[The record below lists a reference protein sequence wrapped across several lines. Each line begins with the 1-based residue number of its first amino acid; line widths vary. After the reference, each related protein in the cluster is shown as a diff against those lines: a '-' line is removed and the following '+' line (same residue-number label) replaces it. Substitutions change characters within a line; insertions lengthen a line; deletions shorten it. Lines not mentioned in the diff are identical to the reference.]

1 MNHIANLVAPSIQV
15 EDSDQLLERAQALFD
30 YYRTAMDPTD
40 RDLAYSLLQQ

>member
-1 MNHIANLVAPSIQV
+1 MTQFANLVAPSMQV

-30 YYRTAMDPTD
+30 YYSAAMDSPN